1 MREKIAEGYRIP
13 WWAHRDDV
21 HGRGSSSFALFPKHI
36 GSVDP
41 DALKIPRPKGGY
53 YSLTESAPAPF
64 HAEPEHRHSPT
75 HLQAAIRYLFE
86 PPAALMQP
94 RPSIVLEQR
103 GSRLYDTHGVRR
115 TRRSTPLTPLEPVH

>member
-64 HAEPEHRHSPT
+64 HAEPAHSRTACRNPRC
-75 HLQAAIRYLFE
+75 QPQRYQEEQGL
-86 PPAALMQP
+86 P
-94 RPSIVLEQR
+94 RSVLAKVP
-103 GSRLYDTHGVRR
+103 GY
-115 TRRSTPLTPLEPVH
+115 P